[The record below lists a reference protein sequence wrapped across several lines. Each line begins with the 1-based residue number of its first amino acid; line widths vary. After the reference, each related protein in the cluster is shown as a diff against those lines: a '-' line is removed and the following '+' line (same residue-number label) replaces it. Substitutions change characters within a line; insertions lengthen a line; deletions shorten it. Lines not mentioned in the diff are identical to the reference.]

1 MKNLVFFS
9 IIALLVSSC
18 MTTFNGVLTPTN
30 DLKNVKYINT
40 AFGSAQATYYL
51 GLAGTKHDALV
62 LEAKMNMM
70 KNFPLD
76 STQYYANY
84 TVDFRKKNLLLVQS
98 ALVTVSADIVQ
109 EKLTPN
115 EENYSDAFKSKLGI
129 SNASN
134 LSLKIG
140 DTVVDR
146 KLNYYVVEANNG
158 ASIVVKPVGSSELR
172 FSKLVKKRRELF
184 LDPSQIKTDAPKKG
198 FVFDN

>member
-1 MKNLVFFS
+1 MKNLALFS
-9 IIALLVSSC
+9 IAALLFNSC
-18 MTTFNGVLTPTN
+18 MTTFNGVLTPTD

-40 AFGSAQATYYL
+40 AFGSAQANYFM
-51 GLAGTKHDALV
+51 GVVGNKHDALV
-62 LEAKMNMM
+62 LEAKINMM

-76 STQYYANY
+76 SNQYYANY
-84 TVDFRKKNLLLVQS
+84 TVDFRKKNLLVVQS

-109 EKLTPN
+109 EKSSPS
-115 EENYSDAFKSKLGI
+115 EDNYTEALKSKLGI

-134 LSLKIG
+134 SSLKIG

-158 ASIVVKPVGSSELR
+158 AAIVVKPVGSSELR

-184 LDPSQIKTDAPKKG
+184 VDPNKAKSDSSKKT

>member
-1 MKNLVFFS
+1 MKNLVLLT
-9 IIALLVSSC
+9 IAALLFSSC
-18 MTTFNGVLTPTN
+18 MTTFNGVLTPTD

-40 AFGSAQATYYL
+40 AFGSAQANYYM
-51 GLAGTKHDALV
+51 GVAGNKHDALV

-76 STQYYANY
+76 SNQYYANY

-109 EKLTPN
+109 DKVSPN
-115 EENYSDAFKSKLGI
+115 EENYSAAFKSKLGI
-129 SNASN
+129 SNATN
-134 LSLKIG
+134 MSLKIG

-158 ASIVVKPVGSSELR
+158 AAIVVKPAGSSDLR
-172 FSKLVKKRRELF
+172 FSKLVKKRNELF
-184 LDPSQIKTDAPKKG
+184 LDPNQIKKPTPKEG